1 VLCYELNQIFIKCTK
16 NIQVLLIYFLIK
28 KIYKQVKKTY
38 IEVINSTESNKIE

>member
-1 VLCYELNQIFIKCTK
+1 MNWIKFLLNVQKD
-16 NIQVLLIYFLIK
+16 IQVFLIYFLNK

>member
-1 VLCYELNQIFIKCTK
+1 MNWIKFLLNVQKD
-16 NIQVLLIYFLIK
+16 IQVFLIYFLTK